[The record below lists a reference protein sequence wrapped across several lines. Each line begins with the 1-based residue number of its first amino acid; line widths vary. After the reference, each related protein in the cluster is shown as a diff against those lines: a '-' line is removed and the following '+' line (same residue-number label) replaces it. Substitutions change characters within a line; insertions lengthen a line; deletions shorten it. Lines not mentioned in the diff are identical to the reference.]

1 MDMVKFRK
9 QYANEDR
16 RVYLA
21 RALAFYLQKQI
32 GEVDEAL
39 DENARLIDRTR
50 EEILHAEKSIAE
62 AEKHRRQ
69 LILQLKIKA
78 IFGLVWSLVGIS
90 VFLYFMV
97 R

>member
-21 RALAFYLQKQI
+21 RALAFYQKQI

-50 EEILHAEKSIAE
+50 EEILHAEKAIAA
-62 AEKHRRQ
+62 AEEHRKQ
-69 LILQLKIKA
+69 LICQLKIKA
-78 IFGLVWSLVGIS
+78 IFGLVWFLVGIS